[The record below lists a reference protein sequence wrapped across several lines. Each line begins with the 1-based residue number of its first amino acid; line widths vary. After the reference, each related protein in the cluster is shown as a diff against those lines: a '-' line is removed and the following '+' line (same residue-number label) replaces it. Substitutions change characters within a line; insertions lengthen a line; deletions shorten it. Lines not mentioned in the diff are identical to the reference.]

1 MLCHI
6 IPKHQASGSF
16 IIIIALL
23 KFSNSKDKHKFRKK
37 KQSAIYILKH
47 NYLMLVPNKTRHC
60 RIPSIQCFNDVGE

>member
-37 KQSAIYILKH
+37 KQ
-47 NYLMLVPNKTRHC
+47 
-60 RIPSIQCFNDVGE
+60 